1 MKKKNGFTLIEL
13 ITVIV
18 ILGLIM
24 MVVIPALNKSNL
36 GNEHKKMDEYYKII
50 EEAALQ
56 YATTF
61 KNEELGDATQS
72 GCVRFSFDEL
82 KNTNLISDFHD
93 KTYNCTMARDITVRN
108 ENGNYYANFKIKCQ
122 KKDNAYK
129 YFNQQA
135 LNVGE
140 EDTNTCNRSIRKEPR
155 ILVEELVKN
164 NGIEINQIFNKTR
177 LTPNGPINYINEYN
191 PTYRNN
197 TYVYYASQ
205 LWHIYARD
213 KNGGFKAYSMDAIT
227 SIPYSI
233 NGHKDYKRSD
243 IRNYLESV
251 YFNKLKD
258 SNKYLSLFRNNEN
271 IRKIGIP
278 TVQDFDEAIA
288 NLMIN
293 EMSNANFKFHLLSEN
308 NRLYVANINNKTN
321 KTVDLGRDDLIEAG
335 IPVVTFP
342 SNAEIYEGNGTI
354 NNPYVLSRNKWNLE
368 STGEISIKSSALKV
382 GDHVDIKYKN
392 GYKTFRVIE
401 NKNGYPRLVSMD
413 TTVRNPYM
421 ENKNVVQSNL
431 NDDDHVKTYD
441 NILIGF
447 NVNTL
452 VLGKEEANKRACE
465 TDMIIRTGNFGKY
478 NQVNCYDT
486 LNKESE
492 DKRDDAALVSNFCTE
507 TFNFQTNKFLT
518 KPECQFP
525 KDNLVSSRINGI
537 KMGELYATAVRNYG
551 TNYSVDKFWTITPSF
566 VNKSEDTKMW
576 TIEANGEAKEEL
588 AESEVVNSV
597 DTRTYDYKTETI
609 FGNRLVV
616 KINKNLKII
625 SGKGTRFN
633 PYRLENL

>member
-1 MKKKNGFTLIEL
+1 MKKKNAFTLIEL
-13 ITVIV
+13 ITVII

-36 GNEHKKMDEYYKII
+36 GNEKKKIEEYYKII
-50 EEAALQ
+50 EEASLQ

-93 KTYNCTMARDITVRN
+93 KTYKCSMTRDITVRN
-108 ENGNYYANFKIKCQ
+108 ENGNYYSNFKIKCE

-129 YFNQQA
+129 YFNQQS
-135 LNVGE
+135 LNMGE
-140 EDTNTCNRSIRKEPR
+140 DDINTCHRAIRKEPK
-155 ILVEELVKN
+155 ILIEELVKN

-177 LTPNGPINYINEYN
+177 LTDHGIINYINEYN
-191 PTYRNN
+191 LNYRNN
-197 TYVYYASQ
+197 TYIYYSSQ

-233 NGHKDYKRSD
+233 NGYKDYKRSD
-243 IRNYLESV
+243 VRNYLESV

-278 TVQDFDEAIA
+278 TVQDFDEAISS
-288 NLMIN
+288 LMIS
-293 EMSNANFKFHLLSEN
+293 EMTNINFKFHLLSQN
-308 NRLYVANINNKTN
+308 NRLYVANIYNKN
-321 KTVDLGRDDLIEAG
+321 LKNVEVGRDDLIEAV

-342 SNAEIYEGNGTI
+342 SNAEIYEGTGTLT
-354 NNPYVLSRNKWNLE
+354 NPYVLSRNKWNLE
-368 STGEISIKSSALKV
+368 STPEITIKSSGLKV
-382 GDHVDIKYKN
+382 GDHVDVKYKN

-401 NKNGYPRLVSMD
+401 NKNGYPRIVSMD
-413 TTVRNPYM
+413 VSLRNPYI
-421 ENKNVVQSNL
+421 ENKNIVQSNL
-431 NDDDHVKTYD
+431 NDDDKVKTYD

-447 NVNTL
+447 NVNAL
-452 VLGKEEANKRACE
+452 VLGKEEINNQACK
-465 TDMIIRTGNFGKY
+465 TNMIVKTGNYGKY
-478 NQVNCYDT
+478 NQVNCYDS

-492 DKRDDAALVSNFCTE
+492 NKSQDLALISNFCTE
-507 TFNFQTNKFLT
+507 TFNFQNNKFLT

-537 KMGELYATAVRNYG
+537 KLGELFATTVRNYG
-551 TNYSVDKFWTITPSF
+551 VNYNIDKFWTITPSYI
-566 VNKSEDTKMW
+566 NKSVDTKIW

-588 AESEVVNSV
+588 AEGIVVNSA
-597 DTRTYDYKTETI
+597 DATGYDYKVETI

-616 KINKNLKII
+616 KINKNIKII

-633 PYRLENL
+633 PYKLENL